1 MTSCSRVERLM
12 QTIREGGSSESEV
25 TAVAVMPC
33 RRDWS
38 AAVIT
43 DTAAGKRRIA
53 SLKEAR
59 SSSAVIAMAVPSHRH
74 LISHTI
80 FAFANISQQETCICN
95 FLSWEAPLNRL
106 VWTQKLLRDR

>member
-1 MTSCSRVERLM
+1 MAAQMHRSLGHAFVIEGLKHHGGALIS
-12 QTIREGGSSESEV
+12 EGGSSESEV

-33 RRDWS
+33 RRVWS

-59 SSSAVIAMAVPSHRH
+59 NSSAVMPIVVPS
-74 LISHTI
+74 
-80 FAFANISQQETCICN
+80 
-95 FLSWEAPLNRL
+95 
-106 VWTQKLLRDR
+106 